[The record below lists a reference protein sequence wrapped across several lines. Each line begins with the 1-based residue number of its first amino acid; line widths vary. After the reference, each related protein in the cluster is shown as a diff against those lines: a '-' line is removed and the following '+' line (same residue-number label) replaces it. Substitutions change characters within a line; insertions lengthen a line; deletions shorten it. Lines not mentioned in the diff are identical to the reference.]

1 MRDTRQVESCIHKSI
16 VIDNVINTQFG
27 EDSLEAEAYLE
38 FKRGSARVSPFISA
52 PFRGLNPAFR
62 IEEAAASMR
71 DPYTFEWQ
79 EEPIFDVP
87 LGGYTSD
94 VPPWRNVKKKA
105 ALYYNGMGRGDFAKM
120 VMQTSVVA
128 IASTEQAKEIHSNFD
143 DLIAWI
149 YQLEPPTYPQ
159 PIDQEAK
166 NRGQV
171 VFEANCTRCH
181 GTYHED
187 PAQESYPN
195 LLVSLEI
202 VGTDPHYA
210 RYSNKNPA
218 LSRWLNQ
225 GWYAQNDAEGEDSLQ
240 AFPLLGYIA
249 PPLDG
254 IWASAP
260 YLHNGSV
267 PNLKS
272 LLKSSLRPS
281 RWQRDFDLSTYDFE
295 QMGWPYTVPN
305 EGEFLGD
312 PTVYDTRVEGYS
324 KQGHL
329 FADHLSDEERRDLL
343 EYLKSL

>member
-1 MRDTRQVESCIHKSI
+1 
-16 VIDNVINTQFG
+16 
-27 EDSLEAEAYLE
+27 
-38 FKRGSARVSPFISA
+38 
-52 PFRGLNPAFR
+52 
-62 IEEAAASMR
+62 
-71 DPYTFEWQ
+71 
-79 EEPIFDVP
+79 
-87 LGGYTSD
+87 
-94 VPPWRNVKKKA
+94 
-105 ALYYNGMGRGDFAKM
+105 M

-149 YQLEPPTYPQ
+149 YELEPPTYPQ

-166 NRGQV
+166 DRGQV
-171 VFEANCTRCH
+171 IFEANCTRCH

-202 VGTDPHYA
+202 IGTDPHYA
-210 RYSNKNPA
+210 RYSNESPA

-272 LLKSSLRPS
+272 LLKAAYVLVVGKEILIRVPMTLNKWGGLTQYQTKVSFWESPLCMTQLLRV
-281 RWQRDFDLSTYDFE
+281 
-295 QMGWPYTVPN
+295 TVN
-305 EGEFLGD
+305 K
-312 PTVYDTRVEGYS
+312 VIY
-324 KQGHL
+324 
-329 FADHLSDEERRDLL
+329 LL
-343 EYLKSL
+343 II